1 MNNLAGL
8 AFLDLAQNSIRLST
22 TLLSKCFKK
31 NVKEPWEWGAE
42 QPWVDHSLEPG
53 EKCDPGAGTG
63 GLLWDQRHPLQPQ
76 PPQQSADQLPHR
88 GHHQFARAQG
98 EWEFFLIRCSFCC
111 SHISGGVGVVKRNQP
126 IGIKIQVTLF
136 VEREGES
143 DARLPPAPRPT

>member
-1 MNNLAGL
+1 MPRALNNLAGL

-31 NVKEPWEWGAE
+31 KIKEPWEWGAE

-98 EWEFFLIRCSFCC
+98 EWEFFFNQMQLLLLPYQWRCWCC
-111 SHISGGVGVVKRNQP
+111 KKEPTHWNQNPSHPVC
-126 IGIKIQVTLF
+126 
-136 VEREGES
+136 
-143 DARLPPAPRPT
+143 